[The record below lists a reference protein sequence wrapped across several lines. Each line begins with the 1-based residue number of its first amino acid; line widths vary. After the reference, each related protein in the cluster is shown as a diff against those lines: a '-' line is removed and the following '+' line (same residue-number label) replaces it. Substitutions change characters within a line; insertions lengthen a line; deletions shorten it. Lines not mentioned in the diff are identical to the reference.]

1 MMFLNPGS
9 ALPIRDVIGQIFRVQ
24 GDTPSRRR
32 PPSDAGLAGMC
43 AGPEAATSAAPPLGQ
58 LWPVGHPGGRN
69 RPAGKLRALTFK
81 YVSFTFEKMPG
92 SSTVCPVC
100 YSSPC
105 TQWVH

>member
-1 MMFLNPGS
+1 MFLNPGS
-9 ALPIRDVIGQIFRVQ
+9 ALPIRDVIGQIFRLQ
-24 GDTPSRRR
+24 GDTPSRR
-32 PPSDAGLAGMC
+32 PPGDAGLAGMY
-43 AGPEAATSAAPPLGQ
+43 AGPQAAASAAPLGP
-58 LWPVGHPGGRN
+58 LWPVGHPGDRD

>member
-9 ALPIRDVIGQIFRVQ
+9 ALPIRDVIGQIFRLQ
-24 GDTPSRRR
+24 GDTPSRR
-32 PPSDAGLAGMC
+32 PPGVAGLAGMY
-43 AGPEAATSAAPPLGQ
+43 AGPQAAATPPWPVGP
-58 LWPVGHPGGRN
+58 LWPVGQLGGRD

>member
-24 GDTPSRRR
+24 GDTPSRR
-32 PPSDAGLAGMC
+32 PLGDAGLAGMC
-43 AGPEAATSAAPPLGQ
+43 AGPEAAASAAPLVGR
-58 LWPVGHPGGRN
+58 PVGHPGGRD